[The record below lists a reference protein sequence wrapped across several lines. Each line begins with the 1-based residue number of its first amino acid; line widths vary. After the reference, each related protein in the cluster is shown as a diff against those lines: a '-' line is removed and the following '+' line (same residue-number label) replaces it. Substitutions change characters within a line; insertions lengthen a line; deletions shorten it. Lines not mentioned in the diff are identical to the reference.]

1 MVPGIT
7 FISHRK
13 DFRSE
18 ISVEAQIEGCSPVPG
33 TVRDQRPCGRVDSV
47 VGGAW
52 EPTGSSHQGHQVQSQ
67 SWGSTHNIQLH
78 AIAPLQHCQ
87 HTTSGSTQHCTIA
100 MLISSTEEFP
110 KFMAASQDL
119 VLLQQNAIAHI
130 YVQHKW
136 QAQDKHIHLGAITE
150 QNTPDQARRG
160 IRR

>member
-78 AIAPLQHCQ
+78 AIAPLQHC
-87 HTTSGSTQHCTIA
+87 SEGIPKCIIA
-100 MLISSTEEFP
+100 TLIRAVQRGFQSALLHLKTWCCFSKMQMLIFMCSISGKRRIST
-110 KFMAASQDL
+110 L
-119 VLLQQNAIAHI
+119 GAIAH
-130 YVQHKW
+130 
-136 QAQDKHIHLGAITE
+136 